1 MRLVK
6 AIAVLL
12 AASPALA
19 GNELPKFS
27 AEQMACVG
35 TATEE
40 YLTAHAKFV
49 LRATSNGTT
58 LMSVDDTIAQRRL
71 VEGYCKRRA
80 DCLVSNISDAVLRE
94 MALRAMFAECL
105 NSEAKED
112 SEEIHQ

>member
-1 MRLVK
+1 MRYVR

-12 AASPALA
+12 AVSPALA
-19 GNELPKFS
+19 GNEPPKFS

-40 YLTAHAKFV
+40 YLRAQAKFV
-49 LRATSNGTT
+49 LRATGNGTT

-71 VEGYCKRRA
+71 IEGYCKRRA
-80 DCLVSNISDAVLRE
+80 DCLVSNIPDAGLRE
-94 MALRAMFAECL
+94 MTLRAMFAGCL

-112 SEEIHQ
+112 AEETH